1 MARLNVRKEEQDEIM
16 LSSSYRILLME
27 GDSKLAQRICGMVPS
42 GKEPEFEVVWVKSL
56 QAAASKLAGEKFDVL
71 LLGLPVRGSRKAAGL
86 IELRSRR
93 GSLPTVVLVPRK
105 EERLGKQLVKEGAT
119 EYLQKESIDWE
130 SLRIALRSALEREQ
144 AESAVRRCEQRFQ
157 DLFENTEDIL
167 FTLDLDGNITA
178 MNRSG
183 EEVLG
188 LSRSDALQ
196 RNIKSFVAPEHQAAC
211 REMMQRV
218 LNDQPLQ
225 HFEINLIGKDGGK
238 VIFEVS
244 ARLIQSGGKKE
255 GIQGIARDVTERRHL
270 ESIARQS
277 QKFEAI
283 GRLSGGLAHDFNNL
297 LCVIGGHAEVLSER
311 LDPTDPIINH
321 VNQIKKATDSAATL
335 TRQLLAFSS
344 KQVIHP
350 RTLDL
355 NSVIVETGKLL
366 GRLIGEDIEFVTA
379 LDPALGHVRA
389 DPVQVEQVLM
399 NLVLNARDAMPQGG
413 RLKIETSNVTLDEK
427 QKSKHSYVPAGNYVQ
442 LSVTDTGFGM
452 TEETLGRIFEPFY
465 TTKELGKGTGLGL
478 ATVYGIIKQSR
489 GFIWVYSEFGHGATF
504 KIYLPR
510 VDTPL
515 TPLRPSK
522 PLKGTQTGTETVL
535 LVEDAEPLRTLT
547 KEIMERSGYTVLEAG
562 NGIEAIQVANNF
574 TGTIDLLLT
583 DVIMPNMGGEQL
595 AAELLRIR
603 PNLKVLY
610 MSGYP
615 NAGMA
620 WSGTLASAV
629 VLLEK
634 PFSREILMRRLRQAL
649 DEQGEDAS
657 D

>member
-1 MARLNVRKEEQDEIM
+1 M

-27 GDSKLAQRICGMVPS
+27 GDPKLARRIRDLVPL
-42 GKEPEFEVVWVKSL
+42 GQEPGFEVVWAKSL
-56 QAAASKLAGEKFDVL
+56 QIAASKLASEKFDVL

-86 IELRSRR
+86 IELRSHC
-93 GSLPTVVLVPRK
+93 GSLPTVVLVPRE
-105 EERLGKQLVKEGAT
+105 EERLGKQLLKEGAT
-119 EYLQKESIDWE
+119 EYLLKENIDWE
-130 SLRIALRSALEREQ
+130 SLRIALRYAMEREQ
-144 AESAVRRCEQRFQ
+144 AASAVRRCEQRFQ
-157 DLFENTEDIL
+157 DLFENTKDIL

-178 MNRSG
+178 LNRSG
-183 EEVLG
+183 EEALG
-188 LSRSDALQ
+188 LSRSDALHH
-196 RNIKSFVAPEHQAAC
+196 NIKSFVAPEHQTAC
-211 REMMQRV
+211 REMMQRI
-218 LNDQPLQ
+218 LDEQPLQ
-225 HFEINLIGKDGGK
+225 HFEINLVGKDGRK
-238 VIFEVS
+238 AIFEAS
-244 ARLIQSGGKKE
+244 ARLVQSGGKKE
-255 GIQGIARDVTERRHL
+255 GVQGIARDVTERRHL
-270 ESIARQS
+270 ENITRQS
-277 QKFEAI
+277 QKFEAV

-297 LCVIGGHAEVLSER
+297 LCVISGHAEALSER

-350 RTLDL
+350 RILDL

-366 GRLIGEDIEFVTA
+366 GRLIGEHVEFITA
-379 LDPALGHVRA
+379 LDPALGHVRV
-389 DPVQVEQVLM
+389 DPVQIEQVFM

-413 RLKIETSNVTLDEK
+413 KLTIETSNVTLDEN

-442 LSVTDTGFGM
+442 FSVTDTGCGM
-452 TEETLGRIFEPFY
+452 TGETLTRIFEPFY

-478 ATVYGIIKQSR
+478 ATVYGIIKQSG
-489 GFIWVYSEFGHGATF
+489 GFIWVYSEFEHGTTF

-522 PLKGTQTGTETVL
+522 PLKGAQTGTETVL
-535 LVEDAEPLRTLT
+535 LVEDSEPLRTLT
-547 KEIMERSGYTVLEAG
+547 KEILERSGYTVLEAE
-562 NGIEAIQVANNF
+562 NGVEAIQVANNSP
-574 TGTIDLLLT
+574 GPIDLLLT

-595 AAELLRIR
+595 AAELLRTR
-603 PNLKVLY
+603 PNLKVLS

-615 NAGMA
+615 NDGVA

-634 PFSREILMRRLRQAL
+634 PFSREILMRRLRQVL